1 MSGLTKEAVSAAFIR
16 GYEAALCNHGI
27 PGWSLRQE
35 ADKAADEVLALVPA
49 RGPRFCTLRMTC
61 GMADGHDGECRP

>member
-1 MSGLTKEAVSAAFIR
+1 MSLTKEAVSAAFIR

-35 ADKAADEVLALVPA
+35 ADKAADEVMALVPK
-49 RGPRFCTLRMTC
+49 GYLQFCSVTKYCR
-61 GMADGHDGECRP
+61 MADGHEGICRP

>member
-16 GYEAALCNHGI
+16 GYQAALCNSDV

-35 ADKAADEVLALVPA
+35 ADKAADEAMALVPK
-49 RGPRFCTLRMTC
+49 GYLQFCSVTKYCR
-61 GMADGHDGECRP
+61 MADGHEGVCKP

>member
-1 MSGLTKEAVSAAFIR
+1 MSGLTKDAVSAAFIR
-16 GYEAALCNHGI
+16 GYEAALCNHDI

-35 ADKAADEVLALVPA
+35 ADKAADEVLTLA
-49 RGPRFCTLRMTC
+49 RNTAPRFCTLRFTC

>member
-16 GYEAALCNHGI
+16 GYEAALCNHGV

-35 ADKAADEVLALVPA
+35 ADKAADEVIALAPA
-49 RGPRFCTLRMTC
+49 GVLRFCSVSKFCR
-61 GMADGHDGECRP
+61 MADGHDGRCQP